1 MKYNFLKITLE
12 HIHKIT
18 HEYGLMLG
26 NSCSFWVTSCLLSII
41 LTSINSRMY
50 KKGFHELP
58 ELQPTGGSTPTAEVI
73 GTNTHWLS
81 WIQPTI
87 FQTGHKQYEQINYTL
102 SFVEKWKIHM
112 FSVLV
117 CYFML
122 TIRCPTCKE
131 KWRSIKHVLN
141 KLALLTEKEGKN
153 CHVNI
158 SLVKI
163 WV

>member
-1 MKYNFLKITLE
+1 MKYKFHKITFE

-122 TIRCPTCKE
+122 TIRCPTSEE
-131 KWRSIKHVLN
+131 KRRPIKHVLN
-141 KLALLTEKEGKN
+141 KLAPSNRERGQKLP
-153 CHVNI
+153 C
-158 SLVKI
+158 
-163 WV
+163 